1 MITAKIKF
9 GFLLYCLL
17 MRFLIF
23 SLVFWMLRIVFNVFS
38 MMFAKMSLLFCQS
51 IFPTFITQVL
61 ADGGFLSCQ
70 LYFVVFSWL
79 SYLLPKTA
87 LEILRKY
94 KRRKGE
100 DSAGR
105 VYFHCFCT
113 SVFPNSNLT
122 SSQRPILHER
132 C

>member
-1 MITAKIKF
+1 MITAKIKL

-38 MMFAKMSLLFCQS
+38 MMFTKMSLLFCQS

-61 ADGGFLSCQ
+61 ADGGLLSCQ

-105 VYFHCFCT
+105 VYFRCFCT